1 MIEDFI
7 NKRLIYE
14 LIKDDKVL
22 YHYIELKENK
32 DILELIKDKNNI
44 IKKKYVSEDFYQ
56 EIVDNNGFF
65 KYTNWY
71 LINKL

>member
-65 KYTNWY
+65 KYTN
-71 LINKL
+71 

>member
-7 NKRLIYE
+7 NKKLINE